1 MIAASTL
8 NLRRL
13 LHFSHAR
20 LLAPIMSQH
29 IKLWP
34 PKVLPSTGVTS
45 TSFQVFV
52 NKVTSYIPQDEMNC
66 YFVSI
71 PGKDPGLY
79 STWSSFQSGKRIKAR
94 NISCGFNRG
103 RGWNNRRGSRGNF
116 PRGRDFSGIPRIND
130 RDPYQICDYCF
141 YLCQVFLEHGFQIV
155 GTIPCH

>member
-1 MIAASTL
+1 MPPTFLPRTYKASAS
-8 NLRRL
+8 RSSPFDRGYF
-13 LHFSHAR
+13 HF
-20 LLAPIMSQH
+20 LKVFMN
-29 IKLWP
+29 KL
-34 PKVLPSTGVTS
+34 
-45 TSFQVFV
+45 
-52 NKVTSYIPQDEMNC
+52 TSYILQDETN
-66 YFVSI
+66 YYVVSI

-94 NISCGFNRG
+94 NISCGFNQG

>member
-1 MIAASTL
+1 
-8 NLRRL
+8 
-13 LHFSHAR
+13 
-20 LLAPIMSQH
+20 MSQH
-29 IKLWP
+29 IKLRP
-34 PKVLPSTGVTS
+34 PKVLPLTVVTS
-45 TSFQVFV
+45 TSFQGET
-52 NKVTSYIPQDEMNC
+52 NY

-71 PGKDPGLY
+71 PGEDPGLY